1 MDTSIVIFIITLI
14 FMSFYIFNEARP
26 EGSKFSETIR
36 DTLKRF
42 LEKIMLSINSCRV
55 RRFTLIVAVILVAV
69 VGSMAST
76 SAGTDSWYLLLNKS
90 ELNPPSY
97 VFGIVWPI
105 LYILMMVSAFLAH
118 KNIFSIFIIQL
129 IFNAAWSWLF
139 FRFQMPL
146 IALLDIYLL
155 IAINIY
161 ILNLMYKENKLA
173 FFYLSLTFLD
183 IFCELPKLIYCYK

>member
-1 MDTSIVIFIITLI
+1 
-14 FMSFYIFNEARP
+14 
-26 EGSKFSETIR
+26 
-36 DTLKRF
+36 
-42 LEKIMLSINSCRV
+42 MLSINSCKV
-55 RRFTLIVAVILVAV
+55 RRFTLIVAVILAAAI
-69 VGSMAST
+69 GSMAST

-118 KNIFSIFIIQL
+118 KKVFSIFIVQL
-129 IFNAAWSWLF
+129 FFNAAWSWLF

-161 ILNLMYKENKLA
+161 ILNLMYKGK
-173 FFYLSLTFLD
+173 
-183 IFCELPKLIYCYK
+183 

>member
-1 MDTSIVIFIITLI
+1 
-14 FMSFYIFNEARP
+14 
-26 EGSKFSETIR
+26 
-36 DTLKRF
+36 
-42 LEKIMLSINSCRV
+42 MLSFNSCRV
-55 RRFTLIVAVILVAV
+55 RRFTLVIAVILAAV
-69 VGSMAST
+69 IGSMAST
-76 SAGTDSWYLLLNKS
+76 SASTDSWYLLLNKS

-105 LYILMMVSAFLAH
+105 LYILMMVSAFLTH
-118 KNIFSIFIIQL
+118 KKIFSIFIIQL
-129 IFNAAWSWLF
+129 FFNAAWSWLF

-173 FFYLSLTFLD
+173 FFLFIPYVIWISFASYLNLF
-183 IFCELPKLIYCYK
+183 IVINN

>member
-1 MDTSIVIFIITLI
+1 
-14 FMSFYIFNEARP
+14 
-26 EGSKFSETIR
+26 
-36 DTLKRF
+36 
-42 LEKIMLSINSCRV
+42 MLSINSCKV
-55 RRFTLIVAVILVAV
+55 RRFTLIVAIILAATI
-69 VGSMAST
+69 GSVAST
-76 SAGTDSWYLLLNKS
+76 SAGNNSWYLLLDKS

-105 LYILMMVSAFLAH
+105 LYILMMVSAYLTH
-118 KNIFSIFIIQL
+118 KKVFSIFIIQL
-129 IFNAAWSWLF
+129 FFNAAWSWLF

-173 FFYLSLTFLD
+173 FFLFIPYVVWISFASYLNLF
-183 IFCELPKLIYCYK
+183 IVINN

>member
-1 MDTSIVIFIITLI
+1 MI
-14 FMSFYIFNEARP
+14 
-26 EGSKFSETIR
+26 
-36 DTLKRF
+36 
-42 LEKIMLSINSCRV
+42 SINSCKV
-55 RRFTLIVAVILVAV
+55 RRFTLIAAVILAAAI
-69 VGSMAST
+69 GSMAST
-76 SAGTDSWYLLLNKS
+76 SAGNNSWYLLLDKS

-118 KNIFSIFIIQL
+118 KKVFSIFIIQL
-129 IFNAAWSWLF
+129 FFNAAWSWLF

-161 ILNLMYKENKLA
+161 ILNKLVMTLMIIIIML
-173 FFYLSLTFLD
+173 L
-183 IFCELPKLIYCYK
+183 LII

>member
-1 MDTSIVIFIITLI
+1 
-14 FMSFYIFNEARP
+14 
-26 EGSKFSETIR
+26 
-36 DTLKRF
+36 
-42 LEKIMLSINSCRV
+42 MLSINSGRV
-55 RRFTLIVAVILVAV
+55 RRFTLIVAIIFAAAI
-69 VGSMAST
+69 GSMAST
-76 SAGTDSWYLLLNKS
+76 SASTDSWYLLLEKS

-118 KNIFSIFIIQL
+118 KKIFSIFIIQL
-129 IFNAAWSWLF
+129 FFNASWSWLF

-161 ILNLMYKENKLA
+161 ILNLMYKESKLA
-173 FFYLSLTFLD
+173 FFLFIPYVAWISFASYLNLF
-183 IFCELPKLIYCYK
+183 IVINN

>member
-1 MDTSIVIFIITLI
+1 M
-14 FMSFYIFNEARP
+14 MS
-26 EGSKFSETIR
+26 
-36 DTLKRF
+36 L
-42 LEKIMLSINSCRV
+42 NSCRE
-55 RRFTLIVAVILVAV
+55 RRFTLILAVIIAAAL
-69 VGSMAST
+69 GSMAST
-76 SAGTDSWYLLLNKS
+76 SAGTDSWYLSLDKS
-90 ELNPPSY
+90 RLNPPSY

-118 KNIFSIFIIQL
+118 KKIFSIFIIQL

-155 IAINIY
+155 IALNIY

-173 FFYLSLTFLD
+173 FLLFIPYVFWISFASYLNLF
-183 IFCELPKLIYCYK
+183 IVINN

>member
-1 MDTSIVIFIITLI
+1 
-14 FMSFYIFNEARP
+14 
-26 EGSKFSETIR
+26 
-36 DTLKRF
+36 
-42 LEKIMLSINSCRV
+42 MLSINSCRV
-55 RRFTLIVAVILVAV
+55 RRFTLIVAVILAAAI
-69 VGSMAST
+69 GGMAST
-76 SAGTDSWYLLLNKS
+76 SASTDSWYLLLNKS

-118 KNIFSIFIIQL
+118 KKVFSIFIVQL
-129 IFNAAWSWLF
+129 FFNAAWSWLF

-173 FFYLSLTFLD
+173 FFLFIPYVIWISFASYLNLF
-183 IFCELPKLIYCYK
+183 IVINN

>member
-1 MDTSIVIFIITLI
+1 
-14 FMSFYIFNEARP
+14 
-26 EGSKFSETIR
+26 
-36 DTLKRF
+36 
-42 LEKIMLSINSCRV
+42 MLSINSCRV
-55 RRFTLIVAVILVAV
+55 RRFTLIVAVILAAAI
-69 VGSMAST
+69 GSMAST
-76 SAGTDSWYLLLNKS
+76 SASTDSWYLLLNKS

-118 KNIFSIFIIQL
+118 KKVFSIFIVQL
-129 IFNAAWSWLF
+129 FFNAAWSWLF

-173 FFYLSLTFLD
+173 YFLFIPYVIWISFASYLNLF
-183 IFCELPKLIYCYK
+183 IVINN

>member
-1 MDTSIVIFIITLI
+1 
-14 FMSFYIFNEARP
+14 
-26 EGSKFSETIR
+26 
-36 DTLKRF
+36 
-42 LEKIMLSINSCRV
+42 MLSINSCRV
-55 RRFTLIVAVILVAV
+55 RRFTLIVAVILAAAI
-69 VGSMAST
+69 GSMAST
-76 SAGTDSWYLLLNKS
+76 SASTDSWYLLLNKS
-90 ELNPPSY
+90 ELNPPRY

-118 KNIFSIFIIQL
+118 KKVFSIFIVQL
-129 IFNAAWSWLF
+129 FFNAAWSWLF

-173 FFYLSLTFLD
+173 FFLFIPYVIWISFASYLNLF
-183 IFCELPKLIYCYK
+183 IVINN

>member
-1 MDTSIVIFIITLI
+1 
-14 FMSFYIFNEARP
+14 
-26 EGSKFSETIR
+26 
-36 DTLKRF
+36 
-42 LEKIMLSINSCRV
+42 MLSINSCRV
-55 RRFTLIVAVILVAV
+55 RRFTLIVAVILAAAI
-69 VGSMAST
+69 GSMAST

-105 LYILMMVSAFLAH
+105 LYILMMISAFLAH
-118 KNIFSIFIIQL
+118 KKIFLIFIIQL
-129 IFNAAWSWLF
+129 FFNAAWSWLF

-173 FFYLSLTFLD
+173 FFLFIPYVVWISFASYLNLF
-183 IFCELPKLIYCYK
+183 IVINN

>member
-1 MDTSIVIFIITLI
+1 
-14 FMSFYIFNEARP
+14 
-26 EGSKFSETIR
+26 
-36 DTLKRF
+36 
-42 LEKIMLSINSCRV
+42 MLSINSCKV
-55 RRFTLIVAVILVAV
+55 RRFTLIVSVILAAAI
-69 VGSMAST
+69 GSMAST

-97 VFGIVWPI
+97 VFGTVWPI
-105 LYILMMVSAFLAH
+105 LYILMMVSAFLTH
-118 KNIFSIFIIQL
+118 KKIFSIFIIQL
-129 IFNAAWSWLF
+129 FFNAAWSWLF

-173 FFYLSLTFLD
+173 FFLLIPYVVWISFASYLNLF
-183 IFCELPKLIYCYK
+183 IVINN

>member
-1 MDTSIVIFIITLI
+1 M
-14 FMSFYIFNEARP
+14 MS
-26 EGSKFSETIR
+26 
-36 DTLKRF
+36 L
-42 LEKIMLSINSCRV
+42 NSCRA
-55 RRFTLIVAVILVAV
+55 RRFTLILAVIIAAA

-76 SAGTDSWYLLLNKS
+76 SAGNDSWYLLLDKS

-118 KNIFSIFIIQL
+118 KKVFSIFIIQL
-129 IFNAAWSWLF
+129 FFNAAWSWLF

-173 FFYLSLTFLD
+173 FFLFIPYIVWISFASYLNLF
-183 IFCELPKLIYCYK
+183 IVINN